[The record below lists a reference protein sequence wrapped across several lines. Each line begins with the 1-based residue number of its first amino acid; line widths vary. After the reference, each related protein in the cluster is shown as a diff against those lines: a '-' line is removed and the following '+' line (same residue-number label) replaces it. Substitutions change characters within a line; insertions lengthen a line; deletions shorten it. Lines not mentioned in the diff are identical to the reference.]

1 MGSCLSKDNTVTPRN
16 KPPPIS
22 SSRKNLRKNKDNLIG
37 IQDFLGVKK
46 SDSIDNFYN
55 IDCVIGR
62 GAFGEVVLAPVLGN
76 LALSIREYLR
86 EKK

>member
-46 SDSIDNFYN
+46 SESIDNFYN

-62 GAFGEVVLAPVLGN
+62 GAFGEVVLAQHLYSN
-76 LALSIREYLR
+76 E
-86 EKK
+86 